1 MKVPRLGTES
11 ELKLR
16 PTPQPQQHGIWT
28 AGVTYATA
36 WSNTGSLTHWA
47 RPGIKTVISEW
58 SRLKK
63 QDLFSFLLF
72 SPSMWKALLSSSLYY
87 SSSPPDSQEW
97 AELGFKVNW
106 SIISFLAWKALF
118 FLEESKSWKGFRERG
133 EGVGVSHRD
142 DSGLRPRRGMWVF
155 SSNPHTLAPRVLHF
169 LPAGGIFLRWSY
181 VVWHI

>member
-36 WSNTGSLTHWA
+36 WSNTGSLTHWV

-72 SPSMWKALLSSSLYY
+72 SPSSEKLFSAALSTIQVHPLTVKNELNLVSRSIDPSFHFWHERLFSFWKNQRAGK
-87 SSSPPDSQEW
+87 DSEREGKGWEW
-97 AELGFKVNW
+97 ATEMTV
-106 SIISFLAWKALF
+106 A
-118 FLEESKSWKGFRERG
+118 
-133 EGVGVSHRD
+133 
-142 DSGLRPRRGMWVF
+142 
-155 SSNPHTLAPRVLHF
+155 
-169 LPAGGIFLRWSY
+169 
-181 VVWHI
+181 